1 MRTLSGSSPKLFRFA
16 CRTPSTS
23 SFVSWTSISSHW
35 GKGLDCNRLQ
45 AFGQQLHIQLLTTA
59 GCRSLACWFRGCSS
73 VFCGSRLSRPCP
85 QVDSGPSAS
94 FQSYFVKEPFKRA
107 GLLLE
112 LLEVHANYSFGLLV
126 RQESQPPQRPHH
138 SPTEYAATERK
149 QQRQQLQP
157 RRTLSSSSN

>member
-23 SFVSWTSISSHW
+23 SFVSWMSLSSHW

-45 AFGQQLHIQLLTTA
+45 AFGQQLHMQLLTTA

-73 VFCGSRLSRPCP
+73 VFWGSRLSRP
-85 QVDSGPSAS
+85 GPSAS

-112 LLEVHANYSFGLLV
+112 VHANYSFRLLV
-126 RQESQPPQRPHH
+126 RQESEPPQRPHH

-149 QQRQQLQP
+149 QRRQQLQP